1 MKKVVVFGGA
11 GFMGGYTVRRLQRE
25 KIYDVYSYDC
35 SPSTDVDKSRRIV
48 SSILNK
54 EDVRNAIKGASVVFN
69 YAAIAD
75 IEDCIESPIEA
86 VKTNI
91 LGNAII
97 LDECAKLKIE
107 RYIFASSVYAESD
120 LGGVY
125 RTTKLSCES
134 LIRDY
139 HKYHDLNYT
148 ILRYGTLYGP
158 GATLKNSVH
167 RFLRQAL
174 TTGIIEYHGTGKEKR
189 EYIHASDAAELTLLA
204 LEKKYENRCLI
215 LTGERVLKSSD
226 LFSIIK
232 EILNNDMTVEYD
244 YAETKGLIKSHYQT
258 TPYSYTQTIPK
269 KLMGSEYI
277 DIGLGLIDC
286 LKDIDRGEK

>member
-1 MKKVVVFGGA
+1 M
-11 GFMGGYTVRRLQRE
+11 
-25 KIYDVYSYDC
+25 
-35 SPSTDVDKSRRIV
+35 
-48 SSILNK
+48 
-54 EDVRNAIKGASVVFN
+54 
-69 YAAIAD
+69 
-75 IEDCIESPIEA
+75 
-86 VKTNI
+86 
-91 LGNAII
+91 
-97 LDECAKLKIE
+97 
-107 RYIFASSVYAESD
+107 
-120 LGGVY
+120 
-125 RTTKLSCES
+125 
-134 LIRDY
+134 
-139 HKYHDLNYT
+139 
-148 ILRYGTLYGP
+148 
-158 GATLKNSVH
+158 H

-174 TTGIIEYHGTGKEKR
+174 TTGIISYHGTGKEKR

-269 KLMGSEYI
+269 KLVGSEYI